1 MTDPTVPSPWVGYA
15 SAGSASGGAAAKK
28 EEPGF
33 LPHLTRA
40 AALLSERAASGA
52 LPAVSRFGVWSA
64 IVSHLMDR
72 FVEGYAR
79 VKKCSELGR
88 GLMSFDV
95 GTVYAHAAKVNPL
108 VLSCLSRDKAHVDGY
123 VKAFYET
130 QEGALLEWMK
140 AHRTAFPL
148 RQMKALLV
156 NGLGASMKKKEALK
170 HAVAAL
176 EDMYI
181 LPEQEVDA
189 VAAAARA
196 TVQAAATTGSALEK
210 LGGMMM
216 GI

>member
-1 MTDPTVPSPWVGYA
+1 MSDPTVPSSWVGY
-15 SAGSASGGAAAKK
+15 GAAAAGGGGGGKK
-28 EEPGF
+28 EEGNAF

-40 AALLSERAASGA
+40 AAVLSERAASGA
-52 LPAVSRFGVWSA
+52 LPAVSRFGVWAA

-95 GTVYAHAAKVNPL
+95 GTVYAHAVK
-108 VLSCLSRDKAHVDGY
+108 LSPTVPACLSRDKAHVDGF

-130 QEGALLEWMK
+130 QEGALLEWVR
-140 AHRTAFPL
+140 AHRAAYPL
-148 RQMKALLV
+148 RQARALLV
-156 NGLGASMKKKEALK
+156 NGLGATMKKKEALK

-181 LPEQEVDA
+181 LPEAEVDA

-196 TVQAAATTGSALEK
+196 AGHAAATTGSALEK